1 MIFLLH
7 YLDHKKIL
15 SFDFFL
21 NFENKH
27 ILKCPSEGC
36 FDAPQKE
43 YYFPCK
49 TKREDVIF
57 LSLLMKKK
65 ERPPDTK
72 NVEIQKKRT
81 NQVMPG
87 F

>member
-1 MIFLLH
+1 
-7 YLDHKKIL
+7 
-15 SFDFFL
+15 
-21 NFENKH
+21 
-27 ILKCPSEGC
+27 
-36 FDAPQKE
+36 
-43 YYFPCK
+43 
-49 TKREDVIF
+49 
-57 LSLLMKKK
+57 MKKK